1 MRVSFTKM
9 EGLGND
15 YLFVDAIAQPLAL
28 ERAPAWSRRWSDR
41 RFGVGSDGVIALLRG
56 DRSPVRMAMWN
67 ADGSRGAM
75 CGNGLRCLARFA
87 RARGHVDQDAFDV
100 ETDAGVRHVE
110 LLPGGAV
117 RAGMGAVRLS
127 PPRRVAVG
135 GVEFELT
142 PADVGNPHA
151 VLFVADPDAIDV
163 ARFGAAL
170 QRHPDF
176 PDGVNVEFVAVA
188 GPDRL
193 RQRTFERGSGET
205 LACGTGAAAAVV
217 AARARGLVGGDQ
229 ATVALRGGDLRVLGP
244 ADALAIEGPARSVF
258 EGVVE
263 TGE

>member
-1 MRVSFTKM
+1 MLVPFTKM

-28 ERAPAWSRRWSDR
+28 ERAPAWAQRWSDR

-56 DRSPVRMAMWN
+56 DRAPVRMAMWN

-87 RARGHVDQDAFDV
+87 RARGHVAHDAFDV
-100 ETDAGVRHVE
+100 ETDAGVRRVE

-117 RAGMGAVRLS
+117 RAAMGAVRLS
-127 PPRRVAVG
+127 PPRRVTVG
-135 GVEFELT
+135 SIEFEIT

-163 ARFGAAL
+163 ARIGAAL
-170 QRHPDF
+170 QCHPDF
-176 PDGVNVEFVAVA
+176 PGGVNVEFVAVA

-193 RQRTFERGSGET
+193 RQRTYERGSGET

-217 AARARGLVGGDQ
+217 AARARGLVAGAQ

>member
-1 MRVSFTKM
+1 MRVPFTKM

-15 YLFVDAIAQPLAL
+15 YLFVDAIERPLPL
-28 ERAPAWSRRWSDR
+28 ERAPAWSQRWSDR
-41 RFGVGSDGVIALLRG
+41 RFGVGADGVIALQRG
-56 DRSPVRMAMWN
+56 ERAPVRMAMWN

-87 RARGHVDQDAFDV
+87 RARGHVDVDAFDV
-100 ETDAGVRHVE
+100 ETDAGVRRVE
-110 LLPGGAV
+110 LLADGSV
-117 RAGMGAVRLS
+117 RAQMGAVRLW
-127 PPRRVAVG
+127 PERRVVVG
-135 GVEFELT
+135 GVAFELT

-151 VLFVADPDAIDV
+151 VMFVADPDAIDV

-176 PDGVNVEFVAVA
+176 PDGVNVEFVAA
-188 GPDRL
+188 MAPDRL

-217 AARARGLVGGDQ
+217 AARARGLLVGDR
-229 ATVALRGGDLRVLGP
+229 ATVSLRGGALRVLGP

-258 EGVVE
+258 DGVIDD
-263 TGE
+263 GE

>member
-1 MRVSFTKM
+1 MRLPFTKM

-15 YLFVDAIAQPLAL
+15 YLFVDAIARPLPL
-28 ERAPAWSRRWSDR
+28 EHAPAWARRWSDR
-41 RFGVGSDGVIALLRG
+41 RFGVGSDGLIALLRG
-56 DRSPVRMAMWN
+56 DRAPVRMAMWN
-67 ADGSRGAM
+67 ADGTRGAM
-75 CGNGLRCLARFA
+75 CGNGLRCIARFA
-87 RARGHVDQDAFDV
+87 RAGGHVAADAFDV
-100 ETDAGVRHVE
+100 ETDAGVRRVE
-110 LLPGGAV
+110 LLAGGAV
-117 RAGMGAVRLS
+117 RAQMGAVRTGA
-127 PPRRVAVG
+127 PRRLVVD
-135 GVEFELT
+135 GVDFEIT

-151 VLFVADPDAIDV
+151 VMFVADPDAIDV
-163 ARFGAAL
+163 ARIGAAL
-170 QRHPDF
+170 QRHPGF

-217 AARARGLVGGDQ
+217 AARARGLLGEGL
-229 ATVALRGGDLRVLGP
+229 ATVALRGGELRVLGP